1 MVWPFPLVGRLS
13 TTRTLYQVMSDSK
26 AKMPPPIGGGAKALQ
41 RWFGYKQQDHYTIYI
56 YIYITFSE
64 KEGERKNSSVEKF
77 L

>member
-56 YIYITFSE
+56 TFSE